1 MLHALRRPPVL
12 AGVVSAAALAV
23 IVARGEYGLF
33 ERASGSTLWLALGA
47 PVVWVAAGL
56 LGWSLRP
63 ASPVGPLMTGVGLSF
78 LLSTVPFTAEPLP
91 FTAAMLLWGAPLAFA
106 THMYLLFPGNRV
118 DLRFGRTAV
127 VLAYA
132 VMILPHVVET
142 LFRDPA
148 DDFQCAECPQNLAL
162 IHEDPVVADA
172 AVAIGAVARAALVA
186 ALLAALVL
194 RWRGASPTARRAL
207 APVLGASMVTAV
219 VFIPYLAMFRPGEP
233 IWASSLGRLA
243 ALVAVVIPAAF
254 LFGLLRTRLQ
264 RGGVAGLVVELGAQP
279 PAARVRDLLARAL
292 GDPSLE
298 LVFWRAAANSYVD
311 PAGRA
316 ASLPVPESSQAVTF
330 LEGEGERLGALMH
343 DRSLLDDPQ
352 LLEGVAAAAR
362 LALDNARLQAEL
374 RAQLREVRAS
384 RERIVQAGDV
394 ERRRIERNLHDGAQ
408 QRLLAIR
415 LAVRFALKDAGH
427 LDAQLAHIDGELADT
442 LDELRTLARGLHPPV
457 LEQEGLGPALQ
468 TLGRRAVVPVEIG
481 ELPDARLPPPVETA
495 AYYVAAEA
503 LANAGKHAR
512 ASHVRIDLICT
523 GSAAVLE
530 IGDDGEGGAD
540 ANGSGLRGLRDRVEA
555 LDGSLVVESEP
566 GQGTV
571 LRAVFPRS
579 LSA

>member
-1 MLHALRRPPVL
+1 MLHTLLRAPIL
-12 AGVVSAAALAV
+12 AGVVCAAALAA

-33 ERASGSTLWLALGA
+33 EHASGSTLWLALGA
-47 PVVWVAAGL
+47 PVVWAVAGL

-63 ASPVGPLMTGVGLSF
+63 ASPVGPLMTAVGLSF

-91 FTAAMLLWGAPLAFA
+91 FTVAMLLWGAPLAFA

-118 DLRFGRTAV
+118 DLPFARTVVAV
-127 VLAYA
+127 TYA

-148 DDFQCAECPQNLAL
+148 EDFGCSECPQNLAL
-162 IHEDPVVADA
+162 VHEDPVIADA
-172 AVAIGAVARAALVA
+172 AIAVGAVGRAGLVAVLLIALAHRWRAAT
-186 ALLAALVL
+186 
-194 RWRGASPTARRAL
+194 PTARRAL
-207 APVLGASMVTAV
+207 APVLAASMVTAV
-219 VFIPYLAMFRPGEP
+219 AFIPYLATFRPGEP
-233 IWASSLGRLA
+233 IWGSSLGRVA
-243 ALVAVVIPAAF
+243 AIVAVLIPAAF
-254 LFGLLRTRLQ
+254 LIGLLRTRLQ
-264 RGGVAGLVVELGAQP
+264 RSGVAGLVVELGAQP

-298 LVFWRAAANSYVD
+298 LAFWRPAAKSYVD
-311 PAGRA
+311 PSGRA
-316 ASLPVPESSQAVTF
+316 TTLPGLGSSRAVTV
-330 LEGEGERLGALMH
+330 LEREGERLGALVH
-343 DRSLLDDPQ
+343 DRSLLDAPE

-374 RAQLREVRAS
+374 RAQLSEVRAS

-415 LAVRFALKDAGH
+415 LALRFALKDEGH
-427 LDAQLAHIDGELADT
+427 LEAQLAHIDRELADT

-468 TLGRRAVVPVEIG
+468 TLARRAIVPVEIG

-512 ASHVRIDLICT
+512 ASHVRIDLTCM
-523 GSAAVLE
+523 GGAAVLE

-555 LDGSLVVESEP
+555 LDGSLAVESEP
-566 GQGTV
+566 GEGTV
-571 LRAVFPRS
+571 LRAVFPCS
-579 LSA
+579 WS